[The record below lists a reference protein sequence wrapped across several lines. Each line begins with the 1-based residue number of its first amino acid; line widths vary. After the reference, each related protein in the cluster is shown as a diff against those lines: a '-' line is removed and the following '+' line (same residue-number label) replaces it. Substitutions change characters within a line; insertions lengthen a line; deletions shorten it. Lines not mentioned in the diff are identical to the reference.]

1 VDKSLGHGIKS
12 LGDGVQTG
20 GGAEG
25 DIGSIGVSVVSGIS
39 IRMCS
44 ISKRISCIVSISV
57 SISRSLAKIVS
68 VVGIAVCSIAVI
80 GDKSLG
86 HGVKS
91 LGDGVETSGR
101 SKGNCAGN
109 DNSRVSISGS
119 LAKIV
124 SVVGIAVCS
133 IAVIGD
139 KSLGHG
145 VKSLGDGVETSG
157 RSKGNCAGNDNSRVS
172 ISGSLAKI
180 VSVVGIAVCSIAVV
194 GQGNSLG
201 HGVKSLGDGVK
212 TSGRSEGNCAGN
224 DNSRVSI
231 SRSLAKIVSVVR
243 IAVSSIALGH
253 RVKSLGDGV
262 QAGGRSKGNSSIAV
276 EAVVGI
282 SISVSSD
289 SSHQASQD

>member
-25 DIGSIGVSVVSGIS
+25 DIGSIGVCVISGIS
-39 IRMCS
+39 IRMCG
-44 ISKRISCIVSISV
+44 ISKRISGIVSIS
-57 SISRSLAKIVS
+57 
-68 VVGIAVCSIAVI
+68 
-80 GDKSLG
+80 
-86 HGVKS
+86 
-91 LGDGVETSGR
+91 
-101 SKGNCAGN
+101 
-109 DNSRVSISGS
+109 
-119 LAKIV
+119 
-124 SVVGIAVCS
+124 
-133 IAVIGD
+133 
-139 KSLGHG
+139 
-145 VKSLGDGVETSG
+145 
-157 RSKGNCAGNDNSRVS
+157 VS

-201 HGVKSLGDGVK
+201 YRVKSLGDGVK

-231 SRSLAKIVSVVR
+231 SGSLAKIVSVVR
-243 IAVSSIALGH
+243 ITISSIAVIGQGNSLGYG
-253 RVKSLGDGV
+253 VKSLGDGV
-262 QAGGRSKGNSSIAV
+262 QTSGRTEGNCASNDNSRVSISGSLAKIVSVVRITISSIALGHGVKSLGDGVQTSGRTEGNSSIAV